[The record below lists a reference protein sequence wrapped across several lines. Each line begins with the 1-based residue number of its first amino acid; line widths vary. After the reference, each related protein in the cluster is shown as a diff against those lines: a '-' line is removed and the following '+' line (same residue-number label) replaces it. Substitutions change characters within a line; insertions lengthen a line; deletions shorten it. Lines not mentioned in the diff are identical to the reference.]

1 MTVTNWGRSVTK
13 TGVARCYTR
22 RVPTKKPR
30 HAVTETG
37 AVAEALAELRA
48 QPGGTDVSIS
58 DLVVVGARTLAAE
71 KRAER
76 EARHAL
82 RDMLAERVL
91 AGGPALGDPAA
102 ADEVRRTGWA
112 REA

>member
-1 MTVTNWGRSVTK
+1 M
-13 TGVARCYTR
+13 
-22 RVPTKKPR
+22 PTTKPR

-37 AVAEALAELRA
+37 AVAQALAELRA
-48 QPGGTDVSIS
+48 EPGGEDVPIS
-58 DLVVVGARTLAAE
+58 ELVVIGARTLAAE
-71 KRAER
+71 KRADR
-76 EARHAL
+76 EASHAL
-82 RDMLAERVL
+82 RAALAERVL

>member
-1 MTVTNWGRSVTK
+1 M
-13 TGVARCYTR
+13 
-22 RVPTKKPR
+22 PTTKPR

-37 AVAEALAELRA
+37 AVAQALAELRA
-48 QPGGTDVSIS
+48 EPGGEDVPIS
-58 DLVVVGARTLAAE
+58 DLVVIGARTLAAE
-71 KRAER
+71 KRADR
-76 EARHAL
+76 EAGQAL
-82 RDMLAERVL
+82 RAMLAERVL

>member
-1 MTVTNWGRSVTK
+1 M
-13 TGVARCYTR
+13 
-22 RVPTKKPR
+22 PTTKPR

-48 QPGGTDVSIS
+48 EPGGADVPIS
-58 DLVVVGARTLAAE
+58 ELVVIGARTLAAE

-76 EARHAL
+76 DVTEGL
-82 RDMLAERVL
+82 RNMLADRVL
-91 AGGPALGDPAA
+91 AGGPALGDPVA

-112 REA
+112 RDV